1 MNFLIFNQ
9 VSHSV
14 LCSKENTINKSI
26 SIQCRVINSNVN
38 HKTYRISMLKFNQ
51 QFLIH
56 ISSFSEAVFIL
67 QKNNTG
73 KLKRSIH
80 EVFPNFCFNQ
90 IFKHSMYRVL
100 ENLIKTE
107 IKKHFVY
114 TPLSFSVFIYFG
126 ETVFKCM
133 IIFYTNRLGEWVFS
147 WFWRP
152 LDKTDATQNAPISS
166 KGWPL

>member
-9 VSHSV
+9 VSYSV

-80 EVFPNFCFNQ
+80 EVFPNFCFGFFFHPGLFRSDFFNFQ
-90 IFKHSMYRVL
+90 KFGIFIIYILLLLISTSCNGGLMVTHSLVL
-100 ENLIKTE
+100 FLFENI
-107 IKKHFVY
+107 
-114 TPLSFSVFIYFG
+114 FSLHY
-126 ETVFKCM
+126 
-133 IIFYTNRLGEWVFS
+133 
-147 WFWRP
+147 
-152 LDKTDATQNAPISS
+152 
-166 KGWPL
+166 